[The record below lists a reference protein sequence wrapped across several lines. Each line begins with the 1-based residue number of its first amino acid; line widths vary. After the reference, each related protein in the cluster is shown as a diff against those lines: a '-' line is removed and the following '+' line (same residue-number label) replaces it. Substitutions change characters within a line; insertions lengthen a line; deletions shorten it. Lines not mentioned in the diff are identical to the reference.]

1 MATLTDRQSR
11 ILNYIVSFLAQH
23 SYPPTIREIGSALQI
38 SSTSVVNYNLNKL
51 EKAGL
56 IERDSQVSRGLKVS
70 APSVFAPPE
79 PGQTVRVPVLGT
91 IAAGRPITVPDA
103 MAVHEAEEMI
113 EVTRELVGN
122 TRDVFA
128 LHVKG
133 NSMIDAMVSDGD
145 VVVMQATKT
154 ASNGEMVAAWI
165 TDREET
171 TLKRFFLEN
180 GRVRLQPANPSMDP
194 IFVDPANVE
203 IQGRVVAVIRNL
215 N

>member
-1 MATLTDRQSR
+1 MAKLTDRQSR
-11 ILNYIVSFLAQH
+11 ILNYIVSFLYKHA
-23 SYPPTIREIGSALQI
+23 YPPTIREIGRALDI

-70 APSVFAPPE
+70 SSPGPSNAH
-79 PGQTVRVPVLGT
+79 TVRVPVLGT
-91 IAAGRPITVPDA
+91 IAAGRPIAVPDA
-103 MAVHEAEEMI
+103 MTVNEAEEMI
-113 EVTRELVGN
+113 EVTRELVGDA
-122 TRDVFA
+122 RDVFA

-133 NSMIDAMVSDGD
+133 DSMIDAMVSDGD
-145 VVVMQATKT
+145 VVVMQATRT
-154 ASNGEMVAAWI
+154 AANGEMVAAWI

-171 TLKRFFLEN
+171 TLKRFYLEN

>member
-1 MATLTDRQSR
+1 MAKLTDRQSR
-11 ILNYIVSFLAQH
+11 ILNYIVTFLAKH
-23 SYPPTIREIGSALQI
+23 GYPPTIREIGHALDI

-51 EKAGL
+51 ERAGL
-56 IERDSQVSRGLKVS
+56 IERDSQVSRGLKVTS
-70 APSVFAPPE
+70 SLGSSNAH
-79 PGQTVRVPVLGT
+79 TVRVPVLGT
-91 IAAGRPITVPDA
+91 IAAGRPIAVPDA
-103 MAVHEAEEMI
+103 MAAHEAEEMI
-113 EVTRELVGN
+113 EVTRELVGGAN
-122 TRDVFA
+122 DVFA

-133 NSMIDAMVSDGD
+133 DSMIDAMVSDGD
-145 VVVMQATKT
+145 VVVMQATRT

-171 TLKRFFLEN
+171 TLKRFYLEN

-194 IFVDPANVE
+194 IFVDPANIE

>member
-23 SYPPTIREIGSALQI
+23 SYPPTIREIGSALNI

-70 APSVFAPPE
+70 APSVFTPPE

-113 EVTRELVGN
+113 EVTRELLGN
-122 TRDVFA
+122 SRDVFA